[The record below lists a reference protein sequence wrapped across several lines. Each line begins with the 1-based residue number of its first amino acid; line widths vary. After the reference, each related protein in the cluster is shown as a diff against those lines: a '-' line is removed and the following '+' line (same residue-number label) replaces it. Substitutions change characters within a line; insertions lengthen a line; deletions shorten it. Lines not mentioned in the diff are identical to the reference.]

1 MKSFLIGIW
10 HVSGLIHSLNK
21 NRWAIGEKLLST
33 VHKLLLEDGNTEDAQ
48 MIVESQKLFPELI
61 DLAALQLKE
70 RKLKWRMSVR
80 IDLKQFLV
88 PTQGALRA
96 RVSCPPGSGSGS
108 GSGPSQHK
116 DFRTQASGSGS
127 ASSGDTSHYRS
138 DPTEV
143 ATLILI

>member
-1 MKSFLIGIW
+1 
-10 HVSGLIHSLNK
+10 
-21 NRWAIGEKLLST
+21 
-33 VHKLLLEDGNTEDAQ
+33 

-108 GSGPSQHK
+108 GPSQHR
-116 DFRTQASGSGS
+116 DFRTQASGSEIGR
-127 ASSGDTSHYRS
+127 AN
-138 DPTEV
+138 V
-143 ATLILI
+143 

>member
-1 MKSFLIGIW
+1 
-10 HVSGLIHSLNK
+10 
-21 NRWAIGEKLLST
+21 
-33 VHKLLLEDGNTEDAQ
+33 

-108 GSGPSQHK
+108 GSGSGPSQHR